1 MIDIKKAINTF
12 INYTNNFDTKNPKI
26 DLKIKDSIRV
36 MKISEE
42 IARKKVLDKEQIEL
56 ASLIGLLHDIG
67 RFKQYTKYKTYTD
80 HISIDHGDL
89 GVEILFEE
97 NKIKDYVTEEK
108 YYKIIEEA
116 IKNHNKYILETKNL
130 TNQEKLFCELIKDAD
145 KIDILYE
152 AAEIF
157 WKGEEERVQKSIIT
171 KEVEK
176 NFLDKKLIENK
187 IKETEA
193 DKIVGM
199 ISFIY
204 DINFKES
211 FEIIKERDY
220 INKIINRFNFE
231 EEKTKEKIEKIR
243 NIAEQYLE
251 EKIK

>member
-1 MIDIKKAINTF
+1 MINLRKATEEF
-12 INYTNNFDTKNPKI
+12 TKYTDRFDTKNPKI
-26 DLKIKDSIRV
+26 DLKIKHSIRV

-89 GVEILFEE
+89 GVKILFEE

-157 WKGEEERVQKSIIT
+157 WKGEEEQVQKSVIT

-176 NFLDKKLIENK
+176 NFLENKLIENK
-187 IKETEA
+187 IKKTEA

-211 FEIIKERDY
+211 LKIIKERDY
-220 INKIINRFNFE
+220 INKIINRFNFQE
-231 EEKTKEKIEKIR
+231 ENTKERIEQIR

>member
-1 MIDIKKAINTF
+1 MINLRKATEEF
-12 INYTNNFDTKNPKI
+12 TKYTDRFDTKNPKI
-26 DLKIKDSIRV
+26 DLKIKHSIRV

-42 IARKKVLDKEQIEL
+42 IARKKGLDKEQIEL

-116 IKNHNKYILETKNL
+116 IKNHNKYILETKNF

-157 WKGEEERVQKSIIT
+157 WKGEEEQVQKSVIT

-176 NFLDKKLIENK
+176 NFLENKLIENK
-187 IKETEA
+187 IKKTEA

>member
-1 MIDIKKAINTF
+1 MINLKKATEEF
-12 INYTNNFDTKNPKI
+12 IKYTNKFDTKNPKI
-26 DLKIKDSIRV
+26 DLKIKHSMRV

-42 IARKKVLDKEQIEL
+42 IARKKGLDKEQIEL

-67 RFKQYTKYKTYTD
+67 RFYQYTKYKTYKD

-89 GVEILFEE
+89 GIGILFKE

-108 YYKIIEEA
+108 YYKIIQKA
-116 IKNHNKYILETKNL
+116 IKNHNKYILEAKDL
-130 TNQEKLFCELIKDAD
+130 TDQEKLFCELIKDAD

-152 AAEIF
+152 ALEIF
-157 WKGEEERVQKSIIT
+157 WKGEEEQVQKSTIT

-176 NFLDKKLIENK
+176 NFLDKKLIKNE